1 MLAKLD
7 QLRQKIAEDTV
18 NNGAQVELGAKGVKH
33 HSMVI
38 VMGSKGSL
46 VKLEHMGMFWR
57 FHHGVNNGVE
67 LEGHLVDLNWLKRP
81 RDKHIVCL
89 WSSGTAH
96 NNKRWRWAYHT
107 KR

>member
-7 QLRQKIAEDTV
+7 QLRQKISEDTV

-33 HSMVI
+33 HSTVI

-46 VKLEHMGMFWR
+46 AKLEGMGVLWR
-57 FHHGVNNGVE
+57 LHHGVNNGVE
-67 LEGHLVDLNWLKRP
+67 LEGHLVDLNRLMRP

-89 WSSGTAH
+89 RGSGTGH
-96 NNKRWRWAYHT
+96 GNDRW
-107 KR
+107 